1 MYKINR
7 NNLKYYGDKSELD
20 LINGCIR
27 NDVQAQKD
35 LYYKYCNQMFTLV
48 YRILNDYDDAN
59 DVLQEAFIKVFKNIN
74 KFRKE
79 STLGAWIKTIV
90 IRTSIQKIKNVNDF
104 ISIND
109 TDSRSIQV
117 EWPNTLTGMDL
128 KRAIKSLPAGYRT
141 IFSLIEIE
149 GYSHKEVAE
158 LLNISIGT
166 SKSQLHGAKK
176 KLQVKLK
183 EYNN

>member
-7 NNLKYYGDKSELD
+7 NNLKYHCDKSELD
-20 LINGCIR
+20 LIDGCIR

-59 DVLQEAFIKVFKNIN
+59 DALQEAFVKVFKNIN

-90 IRTSIQKIKNVNDF
+90 IRTALQKIKNANSF

-109 TDSRSIQV
+109 TGNWSIPIV
-117 EWPNTLTGMDL
+117 WPNTLTGMDL
-128 KRAIKSLPAGYRT
+128 KRAIKELPTGYRT

-183 EYNN
+183 EFNN